1 MIIIDKKLIS
11 NLFDKAAENPRRRQN
26 YDLRTSPDE
35 GCQRM
40 LNALLPGTEVP
51 IHRHPNSNESVILIC
66 GKVVEVIYDDAG
78 NELERFHMAT
88 AASNFGC
95 IVPAGTWHSV
105 EVLEPSVIMEVKDGR
120 YGEDGSEIMS

>member
-1 MIIIDKKLIS
+1 MITIDKKLIS

-66 GKVVEVIYDDAG
+66 GKVVEVIYDDTG
-78 NELERFHMAT
+78 NELKRFHMDT